1 MKNLFKFM
9 MAVAVLFTASCA
21 KEDISSSI
29 AGGEVEVSFTAN
41 LAGLSTRATYG
52 TGSAVNTLRYEVYSN
67 GAKLTELCGTTG
79 IAVNVPCTVNLVL
92 IKGMSYD
99 ILFWADNGSDIYSI
113 NNGVVSFS
121 AQGINAN
128 DESRDAFYAVRQ
140 NFDPA
145 TATSDDTNVVLTRPF
160 AQLNAIV
167 PNMTE
172 VGKSFDLNAQ
182 VAYIK
187 STIATTICTSFN
199 PFTGEAGDETT
210 VAVTFGE
217 TNVQDFAEGHLSMNY
232 LLAPGHL
239 SDVTFYFE
247 GAKFATNTT
256 IKNIP
261 LKANYKTNVIGN
273 LLTGATEFNVSIDA
287 NWNTAEHYIYE
298 AFQNGG
304 EVTLTENITIAETL
318 VLQNGKDVVLDLN
331 GYDITVGNDSDELGV
346 GDAIIVTSGTL
357 TIKGE
362 GTVTANTRAVWARGN
377 GNAVINIEGGHFV
390 GATKDFACEVI
401 YASGN
406 GVINI
411 SGGTFEAV
419 NEDTTSFAA
428 PQYAILNLHGNGAA
442 GCNIVVTGGSFK
454 NFDPC
459 DNVSENP
466 KKNFCAAGYTA
477 VQNGD
482 WYEVGVDTTN
492 YAYVE
497 NADGLKTAL
506 LGDKNILLA
515 PNAVIEGTFA
525 VNKNKT
531 IMSLDPENKATIK
544 GRVNVSSNEISNVY
558 FENIKFEINDASKH
572 KNTFSG
578 APYQYPAIVVA
589 YGAPMSFEGCEFK
602 CDIAKGV
609 SGINAGNHADS
620 TDVLKVNNCSFVG
633 DFYAIRARSLFEV
646 TNSNFDIYTNQ
657 GTLAAVWTWGNANS
671 GANKV
676 VFTGNTNLNAN
687 KIYSVQM
694 TASNFVYDYV
704 TINVQDNSNFLNLA
718 DGVNPAR
725 FNGTH
730 TFAPGSETF

>member
-1 MKNLFKFM
+1 MKNIFRFL

-21 KEDISSSI
+21 KEEISTSI

-41 LAGLSTRATYG
+41 LADLGTRATYG
-52 TGSAVNTLRYEVYSN
+52 TGNEVNTLRYKVYSN
-67 GAKLTELCGTTG
+67 NEELTELCGSKPIG
-79 IAVNVPCTVNLVL
+79 VNAPCTVNLVL

-99 ILFWADNGSDIYSI
+99 ILFWADNGSNLYTI

-121 AQGINAN
+121 ADGILAN
-128 DESRDAFYAVRQ
+128 DESRDAFYAIRQ
-140 NFDPA
+140 NFNPA
-145 TATSDDTNVVLTRPF
+145 NANSENTTISLKRPF

-172 VGKSFDLNAQ
+172 VGKSMDLDAPG
-182 VAYIK
+182 AYIK
-187 STIATTICTSFN
+187 SAIATTICTSFN
-199 PFTGEAGDETT
+199 PFTGEAGDETPA
-210 VAVTFGE
+210 VVTFGK

-239 SDVTFYFE
+239 VDVTFFFE
-247 GAKFATNTT
+247 GEKFATKTT
-256 IKNIP
+256 INNIP

-298 AFQNGG
+298 AFKNGG
-304 EVTLTENITIAETL
+304 EVKLTENINIAETL
-318 VLQNGKDVVLDLN
+318 VLENGKDVVLDLN
-331 GYDITVGNDSDELGV
+331 GYNITVANDSDELGV
-346 GDAIIVTSGTL
+346 GDAIIVKSGTL
-357 TIKGE
+357 TIKGD

-428 PQYAILNLHGNGAA
+428 PQYAVLNLHGNGAA

-492 YAYVE
+492 YAYVTTKE
-497 NADGLKTAL
+497 ELATAL
-506 LGDKNILLA
+506 SGDKDILLA
-515 PNAVIEGTFA
+515 PGVVIEGTFA

-544 GRVNVSSNEISNVY
+544 GRVNIVSANPSFSNVKFDRNETDSNAAWNTAYGSSNCLQYKAVVMIYGDMTNS
-558 FENIKFEINDASKH
+558 IK
-572 KNTFSG
+572 
-578 APYQYPAIVVA
+578 
-589 YGAPMSFEGCEFK
+589 FEGCEFYNNLGTHK
-602 CDIAKGV
+602 SAITNVACELLVDNCYFEGRSSAIYTQANV
-609 SGINAGNHADS
+609 S
-620 TDVLKVNNCSFVG
+620 
-633 DFYAIRARSLFEV
+633 V
-646 TNSNFDIYTNQ
+646 TNSEFKYT
-657 GTLAAVWTWGNANS
+657 GTNNVVLSVNGH
-671 GANKV
+671 GANGGKV
-676 VFTGNTNLNAN
+676 IFKNNESTGDSIFTMSQFLTTTRFTNGT
-687 KIYSVQM
+687 Y
-694 TASNFVYDYV
+694 TF
-704 TINVQDNSNFLNLA
+704 NVQDNEGFDNYFYATSRF
-718 DGVNPAR
+718 DGIK
-725 FNGTH
+725 